1 MAEQEEFGHEPDET
15 HDRRFA
21 PVTRGSDAEGHTTP
35 LDDEEKREPQDK
47 RSGTGV
53 PGAEGGH
60 PDELSPDEEGVRQAE
75 QQDDSR

>member
-1 MAEQEEFGHEPDET
+1 MAEQEELGHEPDET

-21 PVTRGSDAEGHTTP
+21 PVTRGSDAGGHTPP
-35 LDDEEKREPQDK
+35 LDDEEKRDRQGE

-53 PGAEGGH
+53 PGAEGRH

>member
-1 MAEQEEFGHEPDET
+1 MAEQEELGHEPDET

-35 LDDEEKREPQDK
+35 LDDEKRDRQGE

-53 PGAEGGH
+53 PGAEGDH
-60 PDELSPDEEGVRQAE
+60 PDELPPDEEGVRQAE